1 MNRLVL
7 LLVLFLGFTV
17 GSIAQKTVTGKVT
30 DSEGESLP
38 GVNILVK
45 GTNSATMT
53 DNNGSYSI
61 KVPNDDAVLVFKFIG
76 MKTVE
81 KAVGGV
87 EVIDI
92 QLVSEDKSIDE
103 IVVVGFGTQ
112 KKENL
117 TGAVA
122 SVDTKILEER
132 PVSNAVQALQGAVAG
147 MNFSVG
153 NGGGELNS
161 GLGINIR
168 GVGSIGNTSSSPL
181 VLIDGTEG
189 DINTLNPQDIESIS
203 VLKDA
208 ASSAIYGSRAAFGV
222 ILIKTKAG
230 KEGKMQVNY
239 NNSFRWSS
247 PVLQPDM
254 LNSWEFANYWNEA
267 AANAGQGLPFS
278 KETLQKIQ
286 DYRSGKLKNETE
298 WNANGRNW
306 EMYTGGFA
314 DRNWFKEFYN
324 VGAPS
329 QEHNVSIKGG
339 TDKVNYYLSTNYLG
353 QEGLMK
359 YNTDTYD
366 RYSINAKI
374 SSQINSWLKME
385 YSGRFYRTD
394 FGRSS
399 YNKGLFYHNIARRWP
414 TVPLKDPNGN
424 FVYGNEVAHLN
435 NGRSESQKD
444 EFIQQLNFVLTPLK
458 GWTTHLEFNY
468 KTGTK
473 YNKASYLPIYK
484 YDDKGNPSPA
494 ALQFWSFWSGGA
506 SRIQGSSEKW
516 NFFNPNIYTEYVK
529 TLNDAHNFKIM
540 LGFQSEL
547 SKARWISAYRDDVYT
562 SQVQAIGA
570 TYGETD
576 EVGGGFSHWATAG
589 FFGRFNYNYKE
600 RYLFEFNGRYD
611 GSSRFIRSERWN
623 FFPSV
628 SVGWNIAKEEFWAES
643 LSQVVSNFKL
653 RASYGEL
660 GNQNVVNSWGVP
672 ILYPYYVTMPLGTA
686 NGWWL
691 VNGTR
696 PNTASAPGLV
706 SSTLT
711 WERISSWD
719 IGVDV
724 SMLNNRLNLTFDYF
738 YRKTFDMIGPAPQLP
753 NILGTSVPRLNNTDM
768 ESKGFEL
775 ELSWRDKTDFG
786 LSYGAKLILTDS
798 RQFIT
803 KYPNETGDLGQYYAG
818 QELKEIWGYTTVGI
832 AKTDEEMNNHL
843 QNNKPTWGSDWQA
856 GDIMYKDLNGDG
868 QVSKGANTLEDH
880 GDKTIIG
887 NSTPRYNFGI
897 DLDAQ
902 YKGFDVRVFLQGT
915 AKRDIAVGGPYFTGA
930 NNNIWQSAGFQ
941 QHLDYFRPADT
952 KSIFGANVDSYYP
965 RPNFSTGWK
974 NFATQTRYLQNGAY
988 MRVKNIQLGYT
999 VPVEATSKIGIN
1011 KLRVYLSAENVFTW
1025 TKMSDIFDPETTGG
1039 DWGNGKIYPL
1049 SKIYSCG
1056 FSLTF

>member
-1 MNRLVL
+1 MNRVVL
-7 LLVLFLGFTV
+7 LLLLLGFAV
-17 GSIAQKTVTGKVT
+17 SGFAQRTVTGKVM
-30 DSEGESLP
+30 DSEGDELP
-38 GVNILVK
+38 GVSIVVK
-45 GTNSATMT
+45 GTNTATIT
-53 DNNGSYSI
+53 DLGGNFSI
-61 KVPNDDAVLVFKFIG
+61 KVADDNAVLVFKFLG
-76 MKTVE
+76 MKTM
-81 KAVGGV
+81 
-87 EVIDI
+87 EVPVNGQSNLPDI
-92 QLVSEDKSIDE
+92 VLETDDTLLGEV
-103 IVVVGFGTQ
+103 VVVGFGTQ

-122 SVDTKILEER
+122 TVDTKILEDR

-189 DINTLNPQDIESIS
+189 DINTINPQDIESIS

-222 ILIKTKAG
+222 ILVKTKSG
-230 KEGKMQVNY
+230 SKSKMQVNY
-239 NNSFRWSS
+239 NNNFRWSS
-247 PVLQPDM
+247 PLLQPDM
-254 LNSWEFANYWNEA
+254 LNSWEFANYWNES

-278 KETLQKIQ
+278 QETLQKIK
-286 DYRSGKLKNETE
+286 DHRAGIIKEETE
-298 WNANGRNW
+298 WNANSRNW
-306 EMYTGGFA
+306 QMYTAGFA
-314 DRNWFKEFYN
+314 DRNWFREFYN
-324 VGAPS
+324 TGAPS

-339 TDKVNYYLSTNYLG
+339 TDKINYYLSANYLG

-359 YNTDTYD
+359 YNTDTRD
-366 RYSINAKI
+366 RYSINVKV
-374 SSQINSWLKME
+374 SSQVNKFLKME
-385 YSGRFYRTD
+385 YSGRFHRVD

-399 YNKGLFYHNIARRWP
+399 YNKSLFYHNIARRWP

-424 FVYGNEVAHLN
+424 FVYGNEVAHLQ
-435 NGRSESQKD
+435 NGREENQRD
-444 EFIQQLNFVLTPLK
+444 EFVQQLNFVLTPLK

-468 KTGTK
+468 KTGTG

-484 YDDKGNPSPA
+484 YDDQGNPSPA

-506 SRIQGSSEKW
+506 SRITGSSSKW
-516 NFFNPNIYTEYVK
+516 NFFNPNIYSEYVK
-529 TLNDAHNFKIM
+529 SLNDVHNFKVM
-540 LGFQSEL
+540 VGFQSEL
-547 SKARWISAYRDDVYT
+547 SQSRWISASRDDVYT
-562 SQVQAIGA
+562 SKVQAIDA

-576 EVGGGFSHWATAG
+576 NVVGGFDHWATAG

-623 FFPSV
+623 FFPSF
-628 SVGWNIAKEEFWAES
+628 SVGWNVAKENFWTES
-643 LSQVVSNFKL
+643 MRQIVSTLKL
-653 RASYGEL
+653 RGSYGEL
-660 GNQNVVNSWGVP
+660 GNQNVVNSWGGA
-672 ILYPYYVTMPLGTA
+672 ILYPYYVTMPLGAA

-706 SSTLT
+706 SKTLT

-719 IGVDV
+719 VGLDV
-724 SMLNNRLNLTFDYF
+724 SMFNSRLNIIFDYF

-753 NILGTSVPRLNNTDM
+753 NTLGTGVPKINNTDM

-775 ELSWRDKTDFG
+775 EVSWRDKTEFG

-798 RQFIT
+798 RQFVT
-803 KYPNETGDLGQYYAG
+803 KYPNETGDLSHYYNG
-818 QELKEIWGYTTVGI
+818 RELNEIWGYTTVGI
-832 AKTDEEMNNHL
+832 AKTDEEMNAHL
-843 QNNKPTWGSDWQA
+843 QNNRPVWGSDWQA

-868 QVSKGANTLEDH
+868 QISRGANTLEDH

-902 YKGFDVRVFLQGT
+902 YKGFDFRVFLQGT
-915 AKRDIAVGGPYFTGA
+915 AKRDVAVGGPYFTGA
-930 NNNIWQSAGFQ
+930 NSNIWQSAGFG
-941 QHLDYFRPADT
+941 QHLDYFRPANT
-952 KSIFGANVDSYYP
+952 QSVFGPNVDSYYP
-965 RPNFSTGWK
+965 RPSFSTGWK

-988 MRVKNIQLGYT
+988 MRVKNIQFGYT
-999 VPVEATSKIGIN
+999 VPMDVTNKVGIN
-1011 KLRVYLSAENVFTW
+1011 RLRVYLSAENVLTW
-1025 TKMSDIFDPETTGG
+1025 TKMTDIFDPETTGG
-1039 DWGNGKIYPL
+1039 AWGNGKIYPL